1 MSEERS
7 RILDMLASGKINAEE
22 AARLLDAIER
32 PAAEPTADTEPTG
45 CCKPKYLRVVVEP
58 KVAGKETVNI
68 RIPLQLIRM
77 GAKLSGLMPEKTR
90 GKIDQKLTDHGI
102 GLDFDKLDADGV
114 EALIVALTESSIDV
128 DDEKEKVRI
137 CCE

>member
-7 RILDMLASGKINAEE
+7 RILDMLASGKINADE

-32 PAAEPTADTEPTG
+32 PVAEETVGAESTG
-45 CCKPKYLRVVVEP
+45 CCKPKFLRVVVEP
-58 KVAGKETVNI
+58 KVAGKDTVNI

-77 GAKLSGLMPEKTR
+77 GVKLGGLMPEKAR
-90 GKIDQKLTDHGI
+90 GKIDRRLTEHGI

-114 EALIVALTESSIDV
+114 EALIVALTEASIDV